1 MNHVYR
7 IVFNHSLGVYQCVSE
22 LAKSRG
28 KSSGKSQV
36 ATKLLLTPLTIAML
50 CASGSALAVTYDNG
64 QMTTINEDVYFVE
77 NDTVSNQGTELVVNK
92 LILEKTEAGQ
102 PSELSINNKGTVTAN
117 DITGVVGNAAI
128 KVSGQGSSFNAQGIL
143 IGQNDGS
150 GNLLVKSNGS
160 VTADNLWIGNQELN
174 AQGGNT
180 GNVNIDNAIVNIA
193 NEVLVGAETQGNLNL
208 TEQSR
213 LTANQMRIGYNE
225 GSVGEVVLDKSTMSI
240 GNNGLAVG
248 LFGTGTLDVKN
259 GGSVSVNSLMTVGDA
274 TTGVGTVNLDGGS
287 NFFTSSIDSERLVI
301 GGEGKGIVNINN
313 TYDVD
318 DDAWSIGMEISEDTI
333 IGDTATGIGELNI
346 DSALVDAGNLIVGNA
361 GSGTLRVIN
370 NGFLAVDNI
379 SRGVDSTL
387 SDVYFD
393 HADLTIGNDQTNLF
407 GNFTDKQAIK
417 IGSNGLVLDVLENDV
432 TINPNAVLTGNVGSV
447 DWEGVK
453 GGFAKIGTGTLEL
466 STNSKQWAGETLIT
480 EGILKLNGNYTMA
493 ANESLGIAL
502 DVEDEGN
509 LDSYGKLLV
518 NGTAN
523 ISKGELKVYAS
534 DAIKNMSGSNEW
546 KDIVKATT
554 RVGEFTQVSDNS
566 PLVNFYADYSAPNA
580 VHLKMGSPTPPVVT
594 PEPPVVTPE
603 PPVVTP
609 EPPVVTPEPP
619 VVTPEPPVVTPEQPV
634 TDTTFVESV
643 NTQSQRND
651 VGIAYA
657 LDRAIQDQIVNG
669 DNDLAKALIS
679 STTNFNQ
686 NQLAVAAN
694 QLQPLFM
701 GAANRIIT
709 DTNYAAS
716 EAVTEHRATTTERNV
731 WAKLIGNTGS
741 HDAENGVTGY
751 EADSYGAIVGLD
763 TPINSDLNLGL
774 AVSYIDTDAD
784 TDGSRLDHKLT
795 AKNWQVLGYGNY
807 GASDATDVNFHIGAG
822 RSSVKGERHLS
833 ILTNAVA
840 RSDYDVDTLRAGLGV
855 DHRIGSEQRHVT
867 PFAKVN
873 YAQAKSDSYRE
884 TGAGVYN
891 LNVDE
896 NRYESIRW
904 TAGLRMSQY
913 LTPQFAITGQLA
925 AAIENGDQHSD
936 ITANFVGMPND
947 SFTTIGQEVGREIG
961 IVGIGISYMPT
972 LKTTLSAGYRSE
984 WRENYDDQGAS
995 IALQTTF

>member
-7 IVFNHSLGVYQCVSE
+7 VVFNHSLGVYQCVSE
-22 LAKSRG
+22 LAKSHG

-36 ATKLLLTPLTIAML
+36 ATKFLLTPLAVALL
-50 CASGSALAVTYDNG
+50 CASGSAMAVAYDNG
-64 QMTTINEDVYFVE
+64 QTTTINDDVYFVE

-92 LILEKTEAGQ
+92 LILEKTETGQ
-102 PSELSINNKGTVTAN
+102 PSELFINNKGTVTAN
-117 DITGVVGNAAI
+117 DITGVVGNATI

-193 NEVLVGAETQGNLNL
+193 NEVLVGAETQANLNL

-225 GSVGEVVLDKSTMSI
+225 GSVGEVVLDKSTISI

-248 LFGTGTLDVKN
+248 LFGTGILDVKN
-259 GGSVSVNSLMTVGDA
+259 GSGVSVNSLMTVGDA
-274 TTGVGTVNLDGGS
+274 MTGNGTVNLDGGS

-313 TYDVD
+313 TYNVD
-318 DDAWSIGMEISEDTI
+318 DEAWSIGMEISEDTI
-333 IGDTATGIGELNI
+333 IGDTTTGIGELNI
-346 DSALVDAGNLIVGNA
+346 DSAFVDAGNLIVGNK
-361 GSGTLRVIN
+361 GSGILRVVN

-379 SRGVDSTL
+379 SRGVNSTL

-393 HADLTIGNDQTNLF
+393 HADLTIGNDQANLF
-407 GNFTDKQAIK
+407 ANFTDKQPIK
-417 IGSNGLVLDVLENDV
+417 IGSNGLIIDIIENDV

-447 DWEGVK
+447 DWNDVK
-453 GGFAKIGTGTLEL
+453 GGFAKIGTGTLTM
-466 STNSKQWAGETLIT
+466 SSNSKQWTGETLIT
-480 EGILKLNGNYTMA
+480 EGVLKLNGNYVMA

-502 DVEDEGN
+502 DVENEGN
-509 LDSYGKLLV
+509 LDSYGKLIV
-518 NGTAN
+518 NGNAD

-534 DAIKNMSGSNEW
+534 DAIKNMTGSNEW

-554 RVGEFTQVSDNS
+554 RQGEFIKVSDNS
-566 PLVNFYADYSAPNA
+566 PLVSFYADYSDANA
-580 VHLKMGSPTPPVVT
+580 VHLKMGTPPVVT
-594 PEPPVVTPE
+594 PPVVTPPVVTPPVVI

-609 EPPVVTPEPP
+609 KPPTA
-619 VVTPEPPVVTPEQPV
+619 
-634 TDTTFVESV
+634 DTTFVESV
-643 NTQSQRND
+643 IGQSQRND

-657 LDRAIQDQIVNG
+657 LDRAIQDRVTNG
-669 DNDLAKALIS
+669 ENTLADSLIG

-686 NQLAVAAN
+686 SQLAAAAN

-701 GAANRIIT
+701 GATNRIIT

-716 EAVTEHRATTTERNV
+716 EAISEHRPTTIERNV
-731 WAKLIGNTGS
+731 WAKLIGNKGS

-751 EADSYGAIVGLD
+751 GADSYGAIVGLD
-763 TPINSDLNLGL
+763 TPINSNLNLGV

-784 TDGSRLDHKLT
+784 TEGELLDHKLT

-807 GASDATDVNFHIGAG
+807 AASDATDVNFHVGAG
-822 RSSVKGERHLS
+822 RSSVKGERQLS
-833 ILTNAVA
+833 ILTDAIA
-840 RSDYDVDTLRAGLGV
+840 RSDYDVDTLQAGLGIG
-855 DHRIGSEQRHVT
+855 HRIGNEQRHVT
-867 PFAKVN
+867 PFAQVN
-873 YAQAKSDSYRE
+873 YAQAESDSYRE

-891 LNVDE
+891 LAVDE
-896 NRYESIRW
+896 NKYESMRW
-904 TAGLRMSQY
+904 TAGLKMSQN

-925 AAIENGDQHSD
+925 AAIENGDQRSD
-936 ITANFVGMPND
+936 VTASFISMPN
-947 SFTTIGQEVGREIG
+947 SNFTTIGQEIGREIG
-961 IVGIGISYMPT
+961 IAGIGISYMPT
-972 LKTTLSAGYRSE
+972 AKTTLSAGYRGE

-995 IALQTTF
+995 ISLQTTF